1 MPKVKLVV
9 KVCDHDY
16 VFLCNETHVPAAS
29 DNPASIAYLSL
40 NTISTEDLV

>member
-16 VFLCNETHVPAAS
+16 VLLCIETYVPAAS
-29 DNPASIAYLSL
+29 DNPASLAYLSL
-40 NTISTEDLV
+40 NKISTEDLV